1 MGSTMQAFCCSDEK
15 SDETQNN
22 NDIQEKQI
30 TSTNHALKS
39 SLMGQNKYP
48 SNDIIPLS
56 NINKVLQ
63 IKSSSELNSH
73 PFIDYLLVDFL
84 GKGEN
89 SEIYIVKNKKNNYIY
104 ALKKIKKNKSTK
116 DEEIKKEIEKFKQ
129 LNHAYI
135 NNVYDYYITDEFI
148 FILEEFCSEG
158 NLLDK
163 IQKGKM
169 FPEFIVK
176 IIMFEIFKSL
186 IYLNSKNIIHGNL
199 KLQNILIELN
209 DIKPDKKT
217 NKKNLDYEEDKF
229 INAIN
234 KDMFLIYKAIFNF
247 GTNYKFEFK
256 EENSIKM
263 INKKINE
270 SQKKS
275 ESAQMSTGLRFGFSK
290 KGDEKLRAI
299 PNLKYKG
306 EKNIYNSGKFNFLKY
321 GIKLTDFSCEKICLR
336 NNLNINTIKY
346 SSPETLTNNANS
358 NCDIWAC
365 GIIMYYLLSGAF
377 PYIGDDIEEIRT
389 KIISSKFIFD
399 FDIFTGISEDAKDL
413 IKKCLKNDKELRI
426 KLLDTVKHPFF
437 DDLKDSG
444 VYLIDEKKILE
455 NLKTQKERPIFYQMV
470 LSFISY
476 HFKDTE
482 LLIELSRIFYKI
494 DRNSDGKITKEDLM
508 KAYEEAGEK
517 IDKKDLEQIIKMVD
531 FDRNGFIE
539 YNEFIRVCI
548 PEDRLFTENNLKDAF
563 DLFDKDKK
571 GSITYLNVVEA
582 LEREDRINPKM
593 IELLKIEVAKM
604 GKENMNFEKFN
615 NFMIKL
621 SLQ

>member
-1 MGSTMQAFCCSDEK
+1 MQAFCCSDEK
-15 SDETQNN
+15 TDETQNN
-22 NDIQEKQI
+22 NDNQEDQI

-48 SNDIIPLS
+48 SNEIIPLS

-63 IKSSSELNSH
+63 LKSSSELNSH
-73 PFIDYLLVDFL
+73 PFIDYVLVDFL
-84 GKGEN
+84 GKGEY
-89 SEIYIVKNKKNNYIY
+89 SETYIVKNKKNNFVY
-104 ALKKIKKNKSTK
+104 ALKKIKKNKTIK

-135 NNVYDYYITDEFI
+135 NNIYEYYITDEYI

-158 NLLDK
+158 NIFDK

-199 KLQNILIELN
+199 NLQNILIELN

-217 NKKNLDYEEDKF
+217 NKKNLDYEEDNF
-229 INAIN
+229 IKAIN
-234 KDMFLIYKAIFNF
+234 KDMFLIYRAIFNF

-256 EENSIKM
+256 EENSIKI

-290 KGDEKLRAI
+290 KSDDKLRAI

-306 EKNIYNSGKFNFLKY
+306 ENNIYNSGKFDFLKY
-321 GIKLTDFSCEKICLR
+321 GIKLTDFNSEKICLR
-336 NNLNINTIKY
+336 NTININNIIY
-346 SSPETLTNNANS
+346 LSPETIINNLNT

-377 PYIGDDIEEIRT
+377 PFNGNDIEEIKN
-389 KIISSKFIFD
+389 KITSSKFIFD

-517 IDKKDLEQIIKMVD
+517 IDKKDLEEIIKTVD

-539 YNEFIRVCI
+539 YDEFIRVCI

-563 DLFDKDKK
+563 DLFDKNKK

-593 IELLKIEVAKM
+593 IELLKIEVTKM
-604 GKENMNFEKFN
+604 GKENMNFEKFY

>member
-1 MGSTMQAFCCSDEK
+1 MQAFCCSDEK

-30 TSTNHALKS
+30 SSTNHALKS
-39 SLMGQNKYP
+39 SLMEQNKYP

-73 PFIDYLLVDFL
+73 PFIDYVLVDFL

-199 KLQNILIELN
+199 KLENILIELN

-256 EENSIKM
+256 EENSIKV

-270 SQKKS
+270 SQKKN

-306 EKNIYNSGKFNFLKY
+306 EKNIYNSGKFDFLKY
-321 GIKLTDFSCEKICLR
+321 GIKLTDFSSEKICLR

-377 PYIGDDIEEIRT
+377 PFIGDDIEEIRT

-399 FDIFTGISEDAKDL
+399 FDIFAGISEDAKDL

-455 NLKTQKERPIFYQMV
+455 NLKIQKERPIFYQMV
-470 LSFISY
+470 LNFISY

-539 YNEFIRVCI
+539 YDEFIRVCI

-571 GSITYLNVVEA
+571 GNITYLNVVEA

>member
-1 MGSTMQAFCCSDEK
+1 MQAFCCSDEK
-15 SDETQNN
+15 TEETQNN
-22 NDIQEKQI
+22 NDNQEDQI

-48 SNDIIPLS
+48 SNEIIPLS

-63 IKSSSELNSH
+63 LKSSSELNSH
-73 PFIDYLLVDFL
+73 PFIDYVLVDFL
-84 GKGEN
+84 GKGEY
-89 SEIYIVKNKKNNYIY
+89 SETYIVKNKKNNFVY
-104 ALKKIKKNKSTK
+104 ALKKIKKNKTIK

-135 NNVYDYYITDEFI
+135 NNIYEYYITDEYI

-158 NLLDK
+158 NIFDK

-199 KLQNILIELN
+199 NLQNILIELN

-217 NKKNLDYEEDKF
+217 NKKNLDYEEDNF
-229 INAIN
+229 IKAIN
-234 KDMFLIYKAIFNF
+234 KDMFLIYRAIFNF

-256 EENSIKM
+256 EENSIKI

-290 KGDEKLRAI
+290 KSDDKLRAI

-306 EKNIYNSGKFNFLKY
+306 ENNIYNSGKFDFLKY
-321 GIKLTDFSCEKICLR
+321 GIKLTDFNSEKICLR
-336 NNLNINTIKY
+336 NTININNIIY
-346 SSPETLTNNANS
+346 LSPETIINNLNT

-377 PYIGDDIEEIRT
+377 PFNGNDIKEIKN
-389 KIISSKFIFD
+389 KITSSKFIFD

-517 IDKKDLEQIIKMVD
+517 IDKKDLEEIIKTVD

-539 YNEFIRVCI
+539 YDEFIRVCI

-563 DLFDKDKK
+563 DLFDKNKK

-593 IELLKIEVAKM
+593 IELLKIEVTKM
-604 GKENMNFEKFN
+604 GKENMNFEKFY

>member
-1 MGSTMQAFCCSDEK
+1 MQAFCCSDEK

-30 TSTNHALKS
+30 TSTNHELKS

-73 PFIDYLLVDFL
+73 PFIDYVLVDFL

-321 GIKLTDFSCEKICLR
+321 GIKLTDFSSEKICLR

-377 PYIGDDIEEIRT
+377 PFIGDDIEEIRT

-539 YNEFIRVCI
+539 YDEFIRVCI

-571 GSITYLNVVEA
+571 GNITYLNVVEA

>member
-1 MGSTMQAFCCSDEK
+1 
-15 SDETQNN
+15 
-22 NDIQEKQI
+22 
-30 TSTNHALKS
+30 
-39 SLMGQNKYP
+39 
-48 SNDIIPLS
+48 
-56 NINKVLQ
+56 
-63 IKSSSELNSH
+63 
-73 PFIDYLLVDFL
+73 
-84 GKGEN
+84 
-89 SEIYIVKNKKNNYIY
+89 
-104 ALKKIKKNKSTK
+104 
-116 DEEIKKEIEKFKQ
+116 
-129 LNHAYI
+129 
-135 NNVYDYYITDEFI
+135 
-148 FILEEFCSEG
+148 
-158 NLLDK
+158 
-163 IQKGKM
+163 
-169 FPEFIVK
+169 
-176 IIMFEIFKSL
+176 
-186 IYLNSKNIIHGNL
+186 
-199 KLQNILIELN
+199 
-209 DIKPDKKT
+209 
-217 NKKNLDYEEDKF
+217 
-229 INAIN
+229 
-234 KDMFLIYKAIFNF
+234 
-247 GTNYKFEFK
+247 
-256 EENSIKM
+256 
-263 INKKINE
+263 
-270 SQKKS
+270 
-275 ESAQMSTGLRFGFSK
+275 
-290 KGDEKLRAI
+290 
-299 PNLKYKG
+299 
-306 EKNIYNSGKFNFLKY
+306 
-321 GIKLTDFSCEKICLR
+321 
-336 NNLNINTIKY
+336 
-346 SSPETLTNNANS
+346 
-358 NCDIWAC
+358 
-365 GIIMYYLLSGAF
+365 MYYLLSGAF

-399 FDIFTGISEDAKDL
+399 FDIFAGISEDAKDL

-539 YNEFIRVCI
+539 YDEFIRVCI

>member
-1 MGSTMQAFCCSDEK
+1 MGSKMQAFCCSDEK

-22 NDIQEKQI
+22 NDNQEDQI

-39 SLMGQNKYP
+39 SLMGHNKYP
-48 SNDIIPLS
+48 SNEIIPLS

-63 IKSSSELNSH
+63 LKSSSELNSH
-73 PFIDYLLVDFL
+73 PFIDYVLVDFL
-84 GKGEN
+84 GKGEY
-89 SEIYIVKNKKNNYIY
+89 SETYIVKNKKDNYIY
-104 ALKKIKKNKSTK
+104 ALKKIKKNKSIK

-135 NNVYDYYITDEFI
+135 NNIYEYYITDEFI

-158 NLLDK
+158 NILDK

-199 KLQNILIELN
+199 NLQNILIELN

-229 INAIN
+229 IKAIN
-234 KDMFLIYKAIFNF
+234 KDMFLIYKAVLNF

-256 EENSIKM
+256 EENSIKI

-290 KGDEKLRAI
+290 KSDDKLRAI

-306 EKNIYNSGKFNFLKY
+306 ENNIYNSGKFDFLKY
-321 GIKLTDFSCEKICLR
+321 GIKLTDFSSEKICLR
-336 NNLNINTIKY
+336 NTININNIVY
-346 SSPETLTNNANS
+346 LSPEAIKNNTS
-358 NCDIWAC
+358 TNCDIWAC

-377 PYIGDDIEEIRT
+377 PFNGNDLEEIKT
-389 KIISSKFIFD
+389 KISSSKFIFD

-413 IKKCLKNDKELRI
+413 IKKCLKNDNALRI

-517 IDKKDLEQIIKMVD
+517 IDKKDLEEIIKTVD

-539 YNEFIRVCI
+539 YDEFIRVCI

-563 DLFDKDKK
+563 DLFDKNKK

-604 GKENMNFEKFN
+604 GEENMNFEKFY

>member
-1 MGSTMQAFCCSDEK
+1 MQAFCCSDEK

-39 SLMGQNKYP
+39 SLMGQNKYS

-73 PFIDYLLVDFL
+73 PFIDYVLVDFL

-199 KLQNILIELN
+199 KLENILIELN

-256 EENSIKM
+256 EENSIKV

-270 SQKKS
+270 SQKKN

-306 EKNIYNSGKFNFLKY
+306 EKNIYNSGKFDFLKY
-321 GIKLTDFSCEKICLR
+321 GIKLTDFSSEKICLR

-377 PYIGDDIEEIRT
+377 PFIGDDIEEIRT

-399 FDIFTGISEDAKDL
+399 FDIFAGISEDAKDL

-539 YNEFIRVCI
+539 YDEFIRVCI

-571 GSITYLNVVEA
+571 GNITYLNVVEA